1 MNATANLEQTRKRK
15 EIQGPG
21 QDQEVD
27 LKVEYY
33 LIEKTVGEGG
43 TIIGKTISY
52 KSGRGEFCANI
63 WNQAWNS
70 AKI

>member
-1 MNATANLEQTRKRK
+1 MNTTANLELTRKRK
-15 EIQGPG
+15 GIQGPG

-43 TIIGKTISY
+43 IVIDKTISY
-52 KSGRGEFCANI
+52 
-63 WNQAWNS
+63 
-70 AKI
+70 

>member
-1 MNATANLEQTRKRK
+1 MNATANLELTRKRK

-43 TIIGKTISY
+43 IVIGKTINY
-52 KSGRGEFCANI
+52 KTGRGWGEFCANI
-63 WNQAWNS
+63 
-70 AKI
+70 